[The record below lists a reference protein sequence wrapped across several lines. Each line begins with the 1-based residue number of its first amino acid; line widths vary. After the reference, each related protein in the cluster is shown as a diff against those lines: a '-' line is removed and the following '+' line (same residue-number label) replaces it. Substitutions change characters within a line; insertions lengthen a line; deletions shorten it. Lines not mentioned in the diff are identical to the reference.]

1 MEFYNWSDK
10 LVKDYLG
17 ECIRAHRGSL
27 QVHFDVTDA
36 AIASNMVKCEHT
48 FLAGVVRILQ
58 KVFNISTRIIVEFGA
73 EIFLANVV
81 VSDIMYVT
89 MA

>member
-1 MEFYNWSDK
+1 MEFFFTIGQTK

-58 KVFNISTRIIVEFGA
+58 KVFLISRRE
-73 EIFLANVV
+73 
-81 VSDIMYVT
+81 
-89 MA
+89 